1 MLPALAVAIDW
12 DEARSALG
20 RATAQLTAMLR
31 NCDRPH
37 APALGVWDVTEL
49 AIHVS
54 TAIAAVAAM
63 ARGTEPLMT
72 NLSQL
77 SVLTEML
84 VSGETETDLAKV
96 ADRIDAGGEDLLGVM
111 NTGSDDTRSWLV
123 AGIEMRLSTLTCH
136 ALNEI
141 VVHGHDLARAMSR
154 PWTISGPQARLV
166 LNGFLFPVLAG
177 LGRAIVDQKAA
188 AGVSASFDVRLR
200 GGGRTYMTFNDG
212 DLTLSDSPVRP
223 VDCHLSVDP
232 AAFLLVAWGRQSQW
246 PAIARGQLVAW
257 GRRPWQGVKLRSLVT
272 NP

>member
-12 DEARSALG
+12 DEARATVGSA
-20 RATAQLTAMLR
+20 TEQLTTMLR
-31 NCDRPH
+31 SCDRPH

-49 AIHVS
+49 AVHVS
-54 TAIAAVAAM
+54 TALAAVTAM

-72 NLSQL
+72 DLSQL

-84 VSGETETDLAKV
+84 VAGETETDLAKL
-96 ADRIDAGGEDLLGVM
+96 ADRIDAGAEDLLSVM
-111 NTGSDDTRSWLV
+111 KTGSDDTRSWLV

-141 VVHGHDLARAMSR
+141 VVHGHDLANALSR
-154 PWTISGPQARLV
+154 PWPISRSQARLV

-177 LGRAIVDQKAA
+177 LGRATVDQQAA
-188 AGVSASFDVRLR
+188 AGVSACFDVRLR
-200 GGGRTYMTFNDG
+200 GGGRTYMTFDDG
-212 DLTLSDSPVRP
+212 DLSLSDSAMRP

-232 AAFLLVAWGRQSQW
+232 SAFLLVAWGRQSQW
-246 PAIARGQLVAW
+246 PAIARGQLLAW
-257 GRRPWQGVKLRSLVT
+257 GRRPWLGVKLRSLVT